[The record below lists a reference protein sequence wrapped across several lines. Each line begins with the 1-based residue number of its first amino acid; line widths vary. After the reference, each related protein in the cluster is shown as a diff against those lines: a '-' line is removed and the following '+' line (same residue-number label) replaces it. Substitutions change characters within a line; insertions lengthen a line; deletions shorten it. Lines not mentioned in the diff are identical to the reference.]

1 MHYQTQHHDSLRT
14 HTDNLSKSR
23 MTGQAHTCQLT
34 RQSADRRNRSI
45 VAESLNGEKPAL
57 TAVHQ
62 AVELLALVVL
72 GGDAA
77 LDLRQR
83 ALQRNAT
90 VSRGRRAKRGR

>member
-1 MHYQTQHHDSLRT
+1 
-14 HTDNLSKSR
+14 
-23 MTGQAHTCQLT
+23 
-34 RQSADRRNRSI
+34 
-45 VAESLNGEKPAL
+45 
-57 TAVHQ
+57 
-62 AVELLALVVL
+62 VL